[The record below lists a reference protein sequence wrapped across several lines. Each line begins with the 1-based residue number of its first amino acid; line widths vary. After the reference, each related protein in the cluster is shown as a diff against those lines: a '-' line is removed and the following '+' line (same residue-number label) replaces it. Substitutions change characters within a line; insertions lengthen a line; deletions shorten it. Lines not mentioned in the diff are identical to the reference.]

1 MCACACACMSAAVES
16 SRVLKLVALHTR
28 LVSAMMPPPMIYL
41 PDTVVC
47 GYLHVAQRYCARAG
61 EFEVGRLRHQSKTE
75 DGQVEC
81 DMYLLFHI
89 RGEDEGQI
97 TCVHKG
103 KFSEFDESIRTD
115 PHGFFRLRY
124 SVSSRTHH
132 IAEFGF
138 SYQGSDCPFDS
149 LKHIQ
154 NELTFPHPPQFCGYY
169 LGTPYCL
176 LMRIPLLEQD
186 PLWITRQM
194 TLPMAPRHMH
204 ADLPALR
211 RLGILLSQLDSH

>member
-1 MCACACACMSAAVES
+1 
-16 SRVLKLVALHTR
+16 
-28 LVSAMMPPPMIYL
+28 MIYL

-89 RGEDEGQI
+89 RGEHEGQI

-154 NELTFPHPPQFCGYY
+154 NELTFS
-169 LGTPYCL
+169 
-176 LMRIPLLEQD
+176 
-186 PLWITRQM
+186 QM

-204 ADLPALR
+204 ADRPALR
-211 RLGILLSQLDSH
+211 RLGILLSQLDSR

>member
-1 MCACACACMSAAVES
+1 MYSPPPKSTLQVSSLHVLSCEHPSSALQCTSQNQHSVQFS
-16 SRVLKLVALHTR
+16 SRLAVL
-28 LVSAMMPPPMIYL
+28 
-41 PDTVVC
+41 
-47 GYLHVAQRYCARAG
+47 
-61 EFEVGRLRHQSKTE
+61 
-75 DGQVEC
+75 
-81 DMYLLFHI
+81 YLLFHI

-154 NELTFPHPPQFCGYY
+154 NELTFS
-169 LGTPYCL
+169 
-176 LMRIPLLEQD
+176 
-186 PLWITRQM
+186 QM

-204 ADLPALR
+204 ADRPALR
-211 RLGILLSQLDSH
+211 RLGILLSQLDSR

>member
-1 MCACACACMSAAVES
+1 MYSPPPKSTLQVSSLHVLSCEHPSSALQCTSQNQHSVQFS
-16 SRVLKLVALHTR
+16 SRLAVL
-28 LVSAMMPPPMIYL
+28 
-41 PDTVVC
+41 
-47 GYLHVAQRYCARAG
+47 
-61 EFEVGRLRHQSKTE
+61 
-75 DGQVEC
+75 
-81 DMYLLFHI
+81 YLLFHI

-211 RLGILLSQLDSH
+211 RLGILLSQLDSR